1 MERSCDINASR
12 VPADLAIIVRDRSRL
27 LPDSVFT
34 HRFFA
39 FTFHTPTFRTNVH
52 RRNLVRYVQHQW
64 ARSSSVRDARHA
76 PLFLPPSQH
85 AATTTAVGMVTV

>member
-1 MERSCDINASR
+1 MEGSCDINASS

-39 FTFHTPTFRTNVH
+39 FTFHTPHFS
-52 RRNLVRYVQHQW
+52 Y
-64 ARSSSVRDARHA
+64 
-76 PLFLPPSQH
+76 
-85 AATTTAVGMVTV
+85 

>member
-39 FTFHTPTFRTNVH
+39 FTFHTPHFS
-52 RRNLVRYVQHQW
+52 Y
-64 ARSSSVRDARHA
+64 
-76 PLFLPPSQH
+76 
-85 AATTTAVGMVTV
+85 